1 MKRTLRTAPLAA
13 TAVGLATALTLT
25 ACGATDVADSGS
37 AAAIEKDHKNNSAL
51 PVQNAQAQSQPN
63 SHQSKAASDAV
74 RKPMRR
80 LWMPLPCGQKWR
92 VNTWDAQ
99 HWPALDMVR
108 EPQHKTEGST
118 VRAAA
123 SGTVRFAKWDGGAG
137 NVVQIKH
144 SYGYYTT
151 YLHLKKRS
159 VKAGQKVK
167 RTTKIGTVGQTGSNG
182 NTPHLHFEVAKG
194 KGNANHWGED
204 KGDKYRKVA
213 NLYPKTYND
222 NNGGGPGGGEWRN
235 QVSHSCSAPK
245 PTKWAPFKVV
255 KEVNKRKWAGTKY
268 ESSGKLK
275 KGKTVM
281 LGCNHTR
288 KPDGKLYRR
297 LDGGGGAD
305 GRGLWVRSSTKYV
318 KQTAGCSR

>member
-1 MKRTLRTAPLAA
+1 MRRTPRTAPLTA
-13 TAVGLATALTLT
+13 TAVGLATALAFT
-25 ACGATDVADSGS
+25 AVGTTTGS
-37 AAAIEKDHKNNSAL
+37 AAETTTEAGADIAAVS
-51 PVQNAQAQSQPN
+51 VRTMAQGADRAGAGRGEVERP
-63 SHQSKAASDAV
+63 

-80 LWMPLPCGQKWR
+80 LWMPFPCGQKWR
-92 VNTWDAQ
+92 VNTWDAK

-123 SGTVRFAKWDGGAG
+123 SGTVRFAEWNGGAG

-144 SYGYYTT
+144 AYGYYTT

-159 VKAGQKVK
+159 VKKGQKVK

-182 NTPHLHFEVAKG
+182 RTPHLHFEVAKG
-194 KGNANHWGED
+194 KKNANHWGED
-204 KGDKYRKVA
+204 HGDKYRKVA
-213 NLYPKTYND
+213 NLYPKRYDD

-255 KEVNKRKWAGTKY
+255 KTVNKREWAGAKFA
-268 ESSGKLK
+268 SSGKLR
-275 KGKTVM
+275 KGDRVM

-288 KPDGKLYRR
+288 KPGGKLYRR
-297 LDGGGGAD
+297 LDSGGGPD
-305 GRGLWVRSSTKYV
+305 GRGLWVRSSSKYV
-318 KQTAGCSR
+318 EQIKGCSR